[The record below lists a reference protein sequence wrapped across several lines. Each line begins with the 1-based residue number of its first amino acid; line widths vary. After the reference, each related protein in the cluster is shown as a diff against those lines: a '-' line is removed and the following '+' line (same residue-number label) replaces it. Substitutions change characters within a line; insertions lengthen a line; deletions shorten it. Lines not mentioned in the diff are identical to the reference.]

1 MTWLVLRTPSGT
13 AIEHHALVRQ
23 SDEVVSRHPTYPEA
37 CEALARFRDRQER
50 EALEAAGQKDLFG
63 GQP

>member
-1 MTWLVLRTPSGT
+1 MTWLLIRTPTGST

-37 CEALARFRDRQER
+37 CEALARFRDRMER
-50 EALEAAGQKDLFG
+50 EALEAAGQKELFR
-63 GQP
+63 